1 MGSNVL
7 HAAVPKLAGSW
18 ARITAQTV
26 RRVVVPGLLGLL
38 LFAAAAKA
46 QVVRVDATP
55 GHATNSFSP
64 PYALG
69 TTVDR
74 VPSNATD
81 IFFRP
86 DQLKQVLSAGW
97 GTVSYRQNTELFVQA
112 WHWNPKGRWSD
123 TIRQRVIHRQ
133 CGYEHRWDPAFVWL
147 FAAASWIRPKRR
159 DGIRRLLPPMTAIS
173 IPTGR
178 AIPISQNHLLAKT
191 IRSIRNGW

>member
-26 RRVVVPGLLGLL
+26 RRAVVPGLLGLL

-46 QVVRVDATP
+46 QVVRVDAAP
-55 GHATNSFSP
+55 SHATNSFSP

-81 IFFRP
+81 MFFRP

-112 WHWNPKGRWSD
+112 WHWNPEG
-123 TIRQRVIHRQ
+123 QV
-133 CGYEHRWDPAFVWL
+133 E
-147 FAAASWIRPKRR
+147 
-159 DGIRRLLPPMTAIS
+159 
-173 IPTGR
+173 
-178 AIPISQNHLLAKT
+178 
-191 IRSIRNGW
+191 

>member
-46 QVVRVDATP
+46 QLVRVDATP

-97 GTVSYRQNTELFVQA
+97 GTVSYRQNTELFVQGIGI
-112 WHWNPKGRWSD
+112 PKAGG
-123 TIRQRVIHRQ
+123 VIH
-133 CGYEHRWDPAFVWL
+133 PAKGTSAEVRF
-147 FAAASWIRPKRR
+147 RPPMGS
-159 DGIRRLLPPMTAIS
+159 GIRMAIRCSIVDSPETAGRNSTVSPASMTAIS